1 MTLGRGM
8 GWLMRSKHFPQS
20 ILQVGPQKPR
30 DGPGHTATLKT
41 SPLQC
46 KKATGKWD
54 QAELYG
60 ETSPISL
67 VLQGKGSATGA
78 PSCPCPLCLIS
89 TVGQV
94 RDPLHLGAVKTRL
107 QSQV

>member
-8 GWLMRSKHFPQS
+8 GWLIRSKHFPQS
-20 ILQVGPQKPR
+20 ILQVGPQKP
-30 DGPGHTATLKT
+30 TATLKT

-46 KKATGKWD
+46 KKAAGKWD

-67 VLQGKGSATGA
+67 ELQGKGSATGA